1 MSEINYFKILL
12 LCEMMWQMILDE
24 YWYDMIGLDTDVD
37 TLYDKKI
44 DLNDLLVD
52 LAYIVR

>member
-1 MSEINYFKILL
+1 
-12 LCEMMWQMILDE
+12 
-24 YWYDMIGLDTDVD
+24 MIGLDTDVD
-37 TLYDKKI
+37 TMYDKKI